1 MKINN
6 LTLKQEAFSQAYISL
21 GIGSDA
27 YKKAGYSYLSKSD
40 KSIHEAACR
49 VLNNSKVQARIKE
62 LQSVV
67 ANIAEKKFEITAE
80 EMLRHL
86 DILRK
91 ARIDEYVEYIEFD
104 FPVTTTTG
112 KGKNMVVSTTI
123 EKRTELRLKT
133 FDRLSEEQKM
143 CIEGI
148 KQTKYG
154 IEIKLHG
161 KDWSIEKINKHI
173 GFYEKDNEQKKST
186 LEITSPEDR
195 EARIAEL
202 KKKLNLKSV

>member
-6 LTLKQEAFSQAYISL
+6 LTILQEDFSQAYIRTGEATES
-21 GIGSDA
+21 
-27 YKKAGYSYLSKSD
+27 YKEAGYSYKNKTA

-67 ANIAEKKFEITAE
+67 ADIAEKEFKITST

-86 DILRK
+86 NILRT
-91 ARIDEYVEYIEFD
+91 ARIDEYVEYFEFD
-104 FPVTTTTG
+104 YPVTTITGTG
-112 KGKNMVVSTTI
+112 KNKVVSTII

-133 FDRLSEEQKM
+133 FDKLSEEQKM

-161 KDWSIEKINKHI
+161 KEWTIEKINKHI
-173 GFYEKDNEQKKST
+173 GFYEKDNEQKNPVTDIS
-186 LEITSPEDR
+186 SPEERD
-195 EARIAEL
+195 ARIAAL
-202 KKKLNLKSV
+202 QAKLNKKE